1 MCTFA
6 ASLACVRKCVCSRV
20 DSAARLCPAVVNWY
34 LSGSASPSLCM
45 CFGICVLHEFACVDV
60 TRQSSDLP
68 RHHHPG

>member
-6 ASLACVRKCVCSRV
+6 ASLVCVRVCVRSRV

-34 LSGSASPSLCM
+34 LSGSASPSLCA
-45 CFGICVLHEFACVDV
+45 CFAVCVLCEFACVDV
-60 TRQSSDLP
+60 TQQSSDLP